1 MTDDKLVLKMVEM
14 MVSCLVQ
21 KMVAVTDVQFFET
34 LGFQSVE
41 LMVQSVASLK
51 GTIKVVTMVEYWVFG
66 MAVL

>member
-1 MTDDKLVLKMVEM
+1 MTEDKLVLKMAEM
-14 MVSCLVQ
+14 MVSCLVE
-21 KMVAVTDVQFFET
+21 KMVAMTDVQFFET
-34 LGFQSVE
+34 SGFQSVE